1 MRYYNVIIIRVLFVI
16 FVGCDLE
23 ELLKTAETLKIE
35 RASEVLQ
42 EMLED
47 RNDMDGQE
55 MEESE
60 ISMYVLW

>member
-1 MRYYNVIIIRVLFVI
+1 MLFVI

-47 RNDMDGQE
+47 RNDMDEQE

>member
-16 FVGCDLE
+16 LVGCDLE

>member
-1 MRYYNVIIIRVLFVI
+1 MLCYHSSRIQVLLVI

-47 RNDMDGQE
+47 RNDVEGQY